1 MITIFRAFWEVDMDC
16 PCKDCKERVRACHDV
31 CDAYKVW
38 KAWLTECRE
47 KEKSDRTMYVAFGG
61 MNKR

>member
-1 MITIFRAFWEVDMDC
+1 MDC